1 MADSPKEAEAAQALF
16 CSIADYVGKDKID
29 KILSLKIYK
38 TYHLFKKS
46 QEENINIAYKQ
57 LDVPGISLE
66 KIEKF
71 LTDKTDWYE
80 SSVLTAIKL
89 IKELTSI
96 DPDFEKLSKPKWQN
110 IFYVRGAKADKSR
123 SANTMENI
131 ESLWK
136 IANKNDYKFGDVNKW
151 SPADIYF
158 VSENAEKKVKDEIS
172 TLTKTAKRGS
182 GKISDSYDFTD
193 LNELVNTLVD
203 DGDLLPLSLKKVQK
217 SATLLKYN
225 FDRKKEEKELA
236 NIKYYGVSDWSK
248 LYTAKKPVT
257 RDIKIYFSQDKK
269 EKLKIR
275 HDPSN
280 DKFGVNKAIKAEIEV
295 SGAGGRGGSTT
306 SMNIIY
312 QIISRVD
319 KQFASEVRSAYEKGI
334 KEYEKELTIL
344 NTKYG
349 VKTGQNK
356 SVLKDVSTE
365 ENDLYEAY
373 KQDRIHLSGIH
384 ILNKLMTTIYNW
396 FKGNE
401 GDKKLEHLNVK
412 VLQKFIE
419 YTSSRSPQ
427 SGKFVITKS

>member
-80 SSVLTAIKL
+80 SSVLTAVKL
-89 IKELTSI
+89 IKELSTI

-110 IFYVRGAKADKSR
+110 IFYVRGAKADKGR

-131 ESLWK
+131 EALWK

-158 VSENAEKKVKDEIS
+158 VSENAEKIVKDEVTS
-172 TLTKTAKRGS
+172 LTKKARKGS
-182 GKISDSYDFTD
+182 GKIQDSYDFTD
-193 LNELVNTLVD
+193 LNSLVNKLVD

-236 NIKYYGVSDWSK
+236 DIKYYGISDWSR
-248 LYTAKKPVT
+248 LYTPQKPVT
-257 RDIKIYFSQDKK
+257 RDIKIYFSPDKK
-269 EKLKIR
+269 AKLKIR
-275 HDPSN
+275 HDPTN
-280 DKFGVNKAIKAEIEV
+280 DRFSVTKAIKAEIEV

-306 SMNIIY
+306 SMNIIS

-319 KQFASEVRSAYEKGI
+319 KQFANEVKTAYDRGI
-334 KEYEKELTIL
+334 KEYENELQKL
-344 NTKYG
+344 NIAYG
-349 VKTGQNK
+349 VKAGQNK
-356 SVLKDVSTE
+356 NVLKST
-365 ENDLYEAY
+365 NPKQYEAY
-373 KQDRIHLSGIH
+373 KEDRIHLSGVH
-384 ILNKLMTTIYNW
+384 LLNKLMPTIYKW

>member
-80 SSVLTAIKL
+80 SSVLTAVKL
-89 IKELTSI
+89 IKELSTI

-110 IFYVRGAKADKSR
+110 IFYVRGAKADKGR

-131 ESLWK
+131 EALWK

-158 VSENAEKKVKDEIS
+158 VSENAEKIVKDEVS
-172 TLTKTAKRGS
+172 SLTKKARKGS
-182 GKISDSYDFTD
+182 GKIQDSYDFTD
-193 LNELVNTLVD
+193 LNSLVNKLVD

-236 NIKYYGVSDWSK
+236 DIKYYGVSDWSR
-248 LYTAKKPVT
+248 LYTPQKPVT
-257 RDIKIYFSQDKK
+257 RDIKIYFSPDKK
-269 EKLKIR
+269 AKLKIR
-275 HDPSN
+275 HDPTN
-280 DKFGVNKAIKAEIEV
+280 DRFSVTKAIKAEIEV

-306 SMNIIY
+306 SMNIIS

-319 KQFASEVRSAYEKGI
+319 KQFANEVKTAYDRGI
-334 KEYEKELTIL
+334 KEYENELQKL
-344 NTKYG
+344 NIAYG
-349 VKTGQNK
+349 VKAGQNK
-356 SVLKDVSTE
+356 NVLKST
-365 ENDLYEAY
+365 NPKQYEAY
-373 KQDRIHLSGIH
+373 KEDRIHLSGVH
-384 ILNKLMTTIYNW
+384 LLNKLMPTIYKW

>member
-80 SSVLTAIKL
+80 SSVLTAVKL
-89 IKELTSI
+89 IKELSTI

-110 IFYVRGAKADKSR
+110 IFYVRGAKADKGR

-131 ESLWK
+131 EALWK

-158 VSENAEKKVKDEIS
+158 VSENAEKIVKDEVTS
-172 TLTKTAKRGS
+172 LTKKARKGS
-182 GKISDSYDFTD
+182 GKIQDSYDFTD
-193 LNELVNTLVD
+193 LNSLVNKLVD

-236 NIKYYGVSDWSK
+236 DIKYYGVSDWSR
-248 LYTAKKPVT
+248 LYTPQKPVT
-257 RDIKIYFSQDKK
+257 RDIKIYFSPDKK
-269 EKLKIR
+269 AKLKIR
-275 HDPSN
+275 HDPTN
-280 DKFGVNKAIKAEIEV
+280 DRFSVTKAIKAEIEV

-306 SMNIIY
+306 SMNIIS

-319 KQFASEVRSAYEKGI
+319 KQFANEVKTAYDRGI
-334 KEYEKELTIL
+334 KEYENELQKL
-344 NTKYG
+344 NIAYG
-349 VKTGQNK
+349 VKAGQNK
-356 SVLKDVSTE
+356 NVLKST
-365 ENDLYEAY
+365 NPKQYEAY
-373 KQDRIHLSGIH
+373 KEDRIHLSGVH
-384 ILNKLMTTIYNW
+384 LLNKLMPTIYKW

>member
-1 MADSPKEAEAAQALF
+1 M
-16 CSIADYVGKDKID
+16 
-29 KILSLKIYK
+29 
-38 TYHLFKKS
+38 
-46 QEENINIAYKQ
+46 EENIKIAYDQ
-57 LDVPGISLE
+57 LDVPGISLQ

-225 FDRKKEEKELA
+225 FDRK
-236 NIKYYGVSDWSK
+236 
-248 LYTAKKPVT
+248 
-257 RDIKIYFSQDKK
+257 
-269 EKLKIR
+269 
-275 HDPSN
+275 
-280 DKFGVNKAIKAEIEV
+280 
-295 SGAGGRGGSTT
+295 
-306 SMNIIY
+306 
-312 QIISRVD
+312 
-319 KQFASEVRSAYEKGI
+319 
-334 KEYEKELTIL
+334 
-344 NTKYG
+344 
-349 VKTGQNK
+349 
-356 SVLKDVSTE
+356 
-365 ENDLYEAY
+365 
-373 KQDRIHLSGIH
+373 
-384 ILNKLMTTIYNW
+384 
-396 FKGNE
+396 
-401 GDKKLEHLNVK
+401 
-412 VLQKFIE
+412 
-419 YTSSRSPQ
+419 
-427 SGKFVITKS
+427 

>member
-80 SSVLTAIKL
+80 SSVLTAVKL
-89 IKELTSI
+89 IKELSTI

-110 IFYVRGAKADKSR
+110 IFYVRGAKADKGR

-131 ESLWK
+131 EALWK

-158 VSENAEKKVKDEIS
+158 VSENAEKIVKDEVTS
-172 TLTKTAKRGS
+172 LTKKARKGS
-182 GKISDSYDFTD
+182 GKIQDSYDFTD
-193 LNELVNTLVD
+193 LNSLVNKLVD

-236 NIKYYGVSDWSK
+236 DIKYYGISDWSR
-248 LYTAKKPVT
+248 LYTPQKPVT
-257 RDIKIYFSQDKK
+257 RDIKIYFSPDKK
-269 EKLKIR
+269 AKLKIR
-275 HDPSN
+275 HDPTN
-280 DKFGVNKAIKAEIEV
+280 DRFSVTKAIKAEIEV

-306 SMNIIY
+306 SMNIIS

-319 KQFASEVRSAYEKGI
+319 KQFANEFKTAYDRGI
-334 KEYEKELTIL
+334 KEYENELQKL
-344 NTKYG
+344 NIAYG
-349 VKTGQNK
+349 VKAGQNK
-356 SVLKDVSTE
+356 NVLKST
-365 ENDLYEAY
+365 NPKQYEAY
-373 KQDRIHLSGIH
+373 KEDRIHLSGVH
-384 ILNKLMTTIYNW
+384 LLNKLMPTIYKW

>member
-80 SSVLTAIKL
+80 SSVLTAVKL
-89 IKELTSI
+89 IKELSTI

-110 IFYVRGAKADKSR
+110 IFYVRGAKADKGR

-131 ESLWK
+131 EALWK

-158 VSENAEKKVKDEIS
+158 VSENAEKIVKDEVIS
-172 TLTKTAKRGS
+172 LTKKARKGS
-182 GKISDSYDFTD
+182 GKIQDSYDFTD
-193 LNELVNTLVD
+193 LNSLVNKLVD

-236 NIKYYGVSDWSK
+236 DIKYYGISDWSR
-248 LYTAKKPVT
+248 LYTPQKPVT
-257 RDIKIYFSQDKK
+257 RDIKIYFSPDKK
-269 EKLKIR
+269 AKLKIR
-275 HDPSN
+275 HDPTN
-280 DKFGVNKAIKAEIEV
+280 DRFSVTKAIKAEIEV

-306 SMNIIY
+306 SMNIIS

-319 KQFASEVRSAYEKGI
+319 KQFANEVKTAYDRGI
-334 KEYEKELTIL
+334 KEYENELQKL
-344 NTKYG
+344 NIAYG
-349 VKTGQNK
+349 VKAGQNK
-356 SVLKDVSTE
+356 NVLKST
-365 ENDLYEAY
+365 NPKQYEAY
-373 KQDRIHLSGIH
+373 KEDRIHLSGVH
-384 ILNKLMTTIYNW
+384 LLNKLMPTIYKW

>member
-16 CSIADYVGKDKID
+16 CSIADYVGKGNID
-29 KILSLKIYK
+29 KVLNLKEYK
-38 TYHLFKKS
+38 TYYLFKQAQQK
-46 QEENINIAYKQ
+46 NIDIAYKQ

-66 KIEKF
+66 RIEKF
-71 LTDKTDWYE
+71 LTDKTDWYQ
-80 SSVLTAIKL
+80 SSVLTGIKL

-110 IFYVRGAKADKSR
+110 IFYVRGAKADKGR

-131 ESLWK
+131 EALWK

-158 VSENAEKKVKDEIS
+158 VSENAEKIVKDEVTS
-172 TLTKTAKRGS
+172 LTKKARKGS
-182 GKISDSYDFTD
+182 GKIQDSYDFTD
-193 LNELVNTLVD
+193 LNSLVNKLVD

-236 NIKYYGVSDWSK
+236 DIKYYGISDWSR
-248 LYTAKKPVT
+248 LYTPQKPVT
-257 RDIKIYFSQDKK
+257 RDIKIYFSPDKK
-269 EKLKIR
+269 AKLKIR
-275 HDPSN
+275 HDPTN
-280 DKFGVNKAIKAEIEV
+280 DRFSVTKAIKAEIEV

-306 SMNIIY
+306 SMNIIS

-319 KQFASEVRSAYEKGI
+319 KQFANEVKTAYDRGI
-334 KEYEKELTIL
+334 KEYENELQKL
-344 NTKYG
+344 NIAYG
-349 VKTGQNK
+349 VKAGQNK
-356 SVLKDVSTE
+356 NVLKST
-365 ENDLYEAY
+365 NPKQYEAY
-373 KQDRIHLSGIH
+373 KEDRIHLSGVH
-384 ILNKLMTTIYNW
+384 LLNKLMPTIYKW